1 MQGRVHYYEGYDMD
15 SVVLPI
21 RLMGMLG
28 AKFLILTNASGG
40 ISTRFRPGDLMMI
53 TDQISC
59 LVPSP
64 LRGENISELGK
75 RFPDMSQIY
84 DWELQKIIIQ
94 KALEENIDLKDGVYI
109 QTQGPNYES
118 PAEVNMCRLLGGD
131 AVGMSTACEAV
142 AANHMGLRIAGI
154 SCISNMA
161 AGISPVALSEE
172 EVIEAANMVS
182 DKFTRL
188 VTGLIEEI
196 GKRY

>member
-1 MQGRVHYYEGYDMD
+1 
-15 SVVLPI
+15 
-21 RLMGMLG
+21 
-28 AKFLILTNASGG
+28 
-40 ISTRFRPGDLMMI
+40 I

-59 LVPSP
+59 FVPSP
-64 LRGENISELGK
+64 LRGENIPELGK
-75 RFPDMSQIY
+75 RFPDMSRIY

-142 AANHMGLRIAGI
+142 AANHMGMRIAGI

-161 AGISPVALSEE
+161 AGISPFALSEE
-172 EVIEAANMVS
+172 EVIEAANLVA

-188 VTGLIEEI
+188 VTGLIREI

>member
-1 MQGRVHYYEGYDMD
+1 
-15 SVVLPI
+15 
-21 RLMGMLG
+21 
-28 AKFLILTNASGG
+28 
-40 ISTRFRPGDLMMI
+40 MMI